1 VLGNFP
7 LNSFGRI
14 INRKRILEDMD
25 YKDFDGLPVNER
37 GYLINESTG
46 AIYSK
51 FTFEDLFMPIS

>member
-1 VLGNFP
+1 
-7 LNSFGRI
+7 
-14 INRKRILEDMD
+14 MD